1 MRPSGRWQ
9 EERRDVLRRDG
20 EDGEGKIENRRN
32 HDAGAREIE
41 SEGIKASK
49 VVSGRDGRKAVADSR
64 LGRSSRGG
72 RRKLK
77 EEIAGLQESIAEL
90 NEELIDLGT
99 TPEEAR
105 QLRVEV
111 SSLETQNTTLRTNNA
126 RLRAA
131 HATVLEENA
140 EIVTVC

>member
-1 MRPSGRWQ
+1 MKVWKKIGETTMQ
-9 EERRDVLRRDG
+9 ELERLR
-20 EDGEGKIENRRN
+20 
-32 HDAGAREIE
+32 A
-41 SEGIKASK
+41 KASK
-49 VVSGRDGRKAVADSR
+49 VVSGRDGRTVVADSR
-64 LGRSSRGG
+64 LGGSSRGC

-90 NEELIDLGT
+90 NEELIDLGN

-105 QLRVEV
+105 QPRVEV

-131 HATVLEENA
+131 HTTVLEENA
-140 EIVTVC
+140 EIVTIC